1 MKKVLITMQVPEPVV
16 DELNKDFEIDYND
29 SLDFLDR
36 EDLIRRAKDA
46 NALLV
51 PLSEKIDKEIIE
63 ACDNLEIIANFGAGF
78 DNIDIKTA
86 AEKNIVVTNAPAKFS
101 TQSTAEIAI
110 GLIIDVMRGI
120 TRGEDSLRQG
130 NFKGW
135 KPTYGLGPSV
145 AGKTLGIF
153 GMGRIGQAVCKRAKA
168 LEMNVIY
175 HSRTRLDEQKEK
187 ELGAT
192 YVSFDELIEKSD
204 VISLNS
210 SYSKDLH
217 HLFDGDTFKRM
228 KDTAY
233 LVNTS
238 RGPIIDEEALVKAL
252 AEKTIA
258 GAGLDVYEFE
268 PAVTEGLLKLEN
280 VVLSPH
286 LGNATIEAREE
297 MGMIAAKN
305 IGLVLGGEKA
315 INKVN

>member
-16 DELNKDFEIDYND
+16 EKIKKDFEIDYND

-36 EDLIRRAKDA
+36 DDLIKRAKDA
-46 NALLV
+46 HGLLV

-63 ACDNLEIIANFGAGF
+63 TCDNLEIIANFGAGF
-78 DNIDIKTA
+78 DNIDIKAA

-168 LEMNVIY
+168 FEMNVIY
-175 HSRTRLDEQKEK
+175 HSRTRLDEKKEK

-192 YVSFDELIEKSD
+192 YVSFDDLIEKSD

-210 SYSKDLH
+210 SYSKELH
-217 HLFDGDTFKRM
+217 HLFNGDVFKKM
-228 KDTAY
+228 KKTAY

-252 AEKTIA
+252 AEKRIA

-268 PAVTEGLLKLEN
+268 PAVTEGLLKLDN

-297 MGMIAAKN
+297 MGMIAANN
-305 IGLVLGGEKA
+305 IILVLSGGEA

>member
-1 MKKVLITMQVPEPVV
+1 MKKVLITMQVPELVV
-16 DELNKDFEIDYND
+16 DELKKDFEIDYND

-36 EDLIRRAKDA
+36 EDLIKRAKDA

-51 PLSEKIDKEIIE
+51 PLSERIDKEIIE

-78 DNIDIKTA
+78 DNIDIKA
-86 AEKNIVVTNAPAKFS
+86 AADKNIVVTNAPAKFS

-120 TRGEDSLRQG
+120 TRGEDSLRAG
-130 NFKGW
+130 EFKGW

-168 LEMNVIY
+168 LEMDVIY
-175 HSRTRLDEQKEK
+175 HSRTRLDEEKEK

-192 YVSFDELIEKSD
+192 YVSFDELVEKSD

-217 HLFDGDTFKRM
+217 HLFDGDVFSRM

-268 PAVTEGLLKLEN
+268 PAVTEGLLKLDN

-305 IGLVLGGEKA
+305 IILVLGGEKA

>member
-1 MKKVLITMQVPEPVV
+1 MKKVLITMQVPDPVV
-16 DELNKDFEIDYND
+16 DELKKDFEIDYND

-36 EDLIRRAKDA
+36 EDLIKRTKDA
-46 NALLV
+46 HALLV
-51 PLSEKIDKEIIE
+51 PLSEKIDREIIE

-78 DNIDIKTA
+78 DNIDIKAA

-120 TRGEDSLRQG
+120 TRGEDSLRAG
-130 NFKGW
+130 EFKGW

-168 LEMNVIY
+168 MEMDVIY
-175 HSRTRLDEQKEK
+175 YSRTRLDEKKEK
-187 ELGAT
+187 ELAAT
-192 YVSFDELIEKSD
+192 YVSFDDLVEKSD
-204 VISLNS
+204 AISLNS

-217 HLFDGDTFKRM
+217 HLFDADVFGRM

-252 AEKTIA
+252 AENTIA

-268 PAVTEGLLKLEN
+268 PAITESLLKLDN

-305 IGLVLGGEKA
+305 IGLVLDGKDP

>member
-16 DELNKDFEIDYND
+16 DELKKNFEIDYND

-36 EDLIRRAKDA
+36 EDLINRSKDA
-46 NALLV
+46 SALLV
-51 PLSEKIDKEIIE
+51 PLSERIDKEIIE

-78 DNIDIKTA
+78 DNIDIKAA

-101 TQSTAEIAI
+101 TQSTAEIVI
-110 GLIIDVMRGI
+110 GLIIDIMRGI
-120 TRGEDSLRQG
+120 TRGEDSLRAG
-130 NFKGW
+130 DFKGW

-168 LEMNVIY
+168 LEMDVIY
-175 HSRTRLDEQKEK
+175 HSRTRLDSEKEK

-192 YVSFDELIEKSD
+192 YVSFDELVEKSD

-210 SYSKDLH
+210 SYSKELH
-217 HLFDGDTFKRM
+217 HLFNGDVFGRM
-228 KDTAY
+228 KKTAY

-268 PAVTEGLLKLEN
+268 PAVTEGLLKLDN

-305 IGLVLGGEKA
+305 IILVLSGENP

>member
-1 MKKVLITMQVPEPVV
+1 MKKVLITMQVPGPVV
-16 DELNKDFEIDYND
+16 DELKKDFEIDYND

-46 NALLV
+46 HALLV
-51 PLSEKIDKEIIE
+51 PLSEKIDKDIIE

-78 DNIDIKTA
+78 DNIDIKA
-86 AEKNIVVTNAPAKFS
+86 AADKNIVVTNAPAKFS

-110 GLIIDVMRGI
+110 GLIIDIMRGI
-120 TRGEDSLRQG
+120 THGEDSLRAG
-130 NFKGW
+130 EFKGW

-168 LEMNVIY
+168 MEMDVIY
-175 HSRTRLDEQKEK
+175 HSRTRLDSEKEK

-192 YVSFDELIEKSD
+192 YVSFDDLVEKSD

-217 HLFDGDTFKRM
+217 HLFDADVFKRM
-228 KDTAY
+228 KKSAY

-238 RGPIIDEEALVKAL
+238 RGPIINEEALVKAL

-268 PAVTEGLLKLEN
+268 PAVAEGLLKLDN

-297 MGMIAAKN
+297 MGMIAARN
-305 IGLVLGGEKA
+305 IVLVLNGKNP
-315 INKVN
+315 INRVN

>member
-1 MKKVLITMQVPEPVV
+1 MKKILITMQVPEPVV

-86 AEKNIVVTNAPAKFS
+86 AEKNIAVTNAPAKFS

-120 TRGEDSLRQG
+120 TRGEDSLRAG
-130 NFKGW
+130 DFKGW

-268 PAVTEGLLKLEN
+268 PAVTEGLVKLEN

-305 IGLVLGGEKA
+305 IKLVLGGEKA

>member
-1 MKKVLITMQVPEPVV
+1 MK
-16 DELNKDFEIDYND
+16 KDFEIDYND
-29 SLDFLDR
+29 SLDFLSK
-36 EDLIRRAKDA
+36 EDLIKRAKDA

-78 DNIDIKTA
+78 DNIDIKA
-86 AEKNIVVTNAPAKFS
+86 AADKNIVVTNAPAKFS

-168 LEMNVIY
+168 LEMDVIY
-175 HSRTRLDEQKEK
+175 HSRTRLDSEKEK

-210 SYSKDLH
+210 SYSKDLN
-217 HLFDGDTFKRM
+217 HLFDADVFGRM
-228 KDTAY
+228 KKSAY

-252 AEKTIA
+252 AEKAIA

-268 PAVTEGLLKLEN
+268 PSVTEGLLKLDN

-297 MGMIAAKN
+297 MGMIAARN
-305 IGLVLGGEKA
+305 IVLVLGGGHP

>member
-1 MKKVLITMQVPEPVV
+1 MKKVLITMQVPGPVL
-16 DELNKDFEIDYND
+16 DELKKDFEIDYND

-36 EDLIRRAKDA
+36 EDLIKRAKDA

-51 PLSEKIDKEIIE
+51 PLSEKIDRDIIE

-78 DNIDIKTA
+78 DNIDIKA
-86 AEKNIVVTNAPAKFS
+86 AADKNIVVTNAPAKFS

-120 TRGEDSLRQG
+120 TRGENSLRQG

-175 HSRTRLDEQKEK
+175 HSRTRLDEEKEK

-204 VISLNS
+204 IISLNS

-217 HLFDGDTFKRM
+217 HLFNADVFDRM

-233 LVNTS
+233 LVNNS

-252 AEKTIA
+252 AEKTIT

-268 PAVTEGLLKLEN
+268 PAVTEGLLKLDN

-305 IGLVLGGEKA
+305 IKLVLSGKNAE
-315 INKVN
+315 NKVN

>member
-1 MKKVLITMQVPEPVV
+1 MKKVLITMQVPGPVL
-16 DELNKDFEIDYND
+16 DELKKDFEIDYND
-29 SLDFLDR
+29 SLDFLSK
-36 EDLIRRAKDA
+36 EDLIKRAKDA

-51 PLSEKIDKEIIE
+51 PLSEKIDRDIIE

-78 DNIDIKTA
+78 DNIDIKAA

-120 TRGEDSLRQG
+120 TRGEDSLRQE

-192 YVSFDELIEKSD
+192 YGSFDDLVEKSD

-210 SYSKDLH
+210 SYSKELH
-217 HLFDGDTFKRM
+217 HLFDADVFNRM
-228 KDTAY
+228 KKSAY

-268 PAVTEGLLKLEN
+268 PAVTEGLLKLDN

-305 IGLVLGGEKA
+305 IILVLGGEKA

>member
-1 MKKVLITMQVPEPVV
+1 MKKVLITMQVPGPVV
-16 DELNKDFEIDYND
+16 DELKENFEIDYND
-29 SLDFLDR
+29 SLDFLSK
-36 EDLIRRAKDA
+36 EDLIKRAKDA
-46 NALLV
+46 SALLV

-78 DNIDIKTA
+78 DNIDIKAA

-120 TRGEDSLRQG
+120 THGEDSLRAG
-130 NFKGW
+130 DFKGW

-168 LEMNVIY
+168 MEMDVIY
-175 HSRTRLDEQKEK
+175 NSRTQLDEEKEK

-192 YVSFDELIEKSD
+192 YVSFDELVEKSD

-217 HLFDGDTFKRM
+217 HLFDADVFDRM

-268 PAVTEGLLKLEN
+268 PAVTEGLLKLDN

-297 MGMIAAKN
+297 MGMIAAEN
-305 IGLVLGGEKA
+305 IILVLGGGEA

>member
-1 MKKVLITMQVPEPVV
+1 M
-16 DELNKDFEIDYND
+16 
-29 SLDFLDR
+29 
-36 EDLIRRAKDA
+36 
-46 NALLV
+46 
-51 PLSEKIDKEIIE
+51 
-63 ACDNLEIIANFGAGF
+63 
-78 DNIDIKTA
+78 
-86 AEKNIVVTNAPAKFS
+86 
-101 TQSTAEIAI
+101 
-110 GLIIDVMRGI
+110 
-120 TRGEDSLRQG
+120 
-130 NFKGW
+130 
-135 KPTYGLGPSV
+135 
-145 AGKTLGIF
+145 
-153 GMGRIGQAVCKRAKA
+153 
-168 LEMNVIY
+168 EMDVIY
-175 HSRTRLDEQKEK
+175 HSRTRLDSEKEK

-192 YVSFDELIEKSD
+192 YVSFDDLVEKSD

-217 HLFDGDTFKRM
+217 HLFNGDVFGRM
-228 KDTAY
+228 KKTAY

-268 PAVTEGLLKLEN
+268 PAVTEGLLKLDN

-305 IGLVLGGEKA
+305 IILVLSGGEA

>member
-1 MKKVLITMQVPEPVV
+1 MKKVLITMQVPGPVL
-16 DELNKDFEIDYND
+16 DELKKDFEIDYND
-29 SLDFLDR
+29 SLDFLSK
-36 EDLIRRAKDA
+36 EDLIKRAKDA

-51 PLSEKIDKEIIE
+51 PLSEKIDRDIIE

-78 DNIDIKTA
+78 DNIDIKAA

-168 LEMNVIY
+168 LEMDVIY
-175 HSRTRLDEQKEK
+175 HSRTRLDEKKEK

-192 YVSFDELIEKSD
+192 YVSFDDLIEKSD

-210 SYSKDLH
+210 SYSKELH
-217 HLFDGDTFKRM
+217 HLFDVDVFGRM

-252 AEKTIA
+252 AEKKIA

-268 PAVTEGLLKLEN
+268 PAVTEGLLKLDN

-305 IGLVLGGEKA
+305 VKLVLFGKEPQ
-315 INKVN
+315 NKVN

>member
-16 DELNKDFEIDYND
+16 EKIKKDFEIDYND
-29 SLDFLDR
+29 SLEFLSKK
-36 EDLIRRAKDA
+36 DLLRRAKDA

-51 PLSEKIDKEIIE
+51 PLSEKIDKDIID

-78 DNIDIKTA
+78 DNIDIKAA

-110 GLIIDVMRGI
+110 GLIIDAMRGI
-120 TRGEDSLRQG
+120 TRGEDSLHQG

-153 GMGRIGQAVCKRAKA
+153 GMGRIGQAICKRAKA
-168 LEMNVIY
+168 LEMDVIY
-175 HSRTRLDEQKEK
+175 HSRTRLDEKKEK

-192 YVSFDELIEKSD
+192 YVSFDELVEKSD

-217 HLFDGDTFKRM
+217 HLFDEDAFKRM
-228 KDTAY
+228 KNTAY

-252 AEKTIA
+252 AEKIIA

-268 PAVTEGLLKLEN
+268 PAVTEGLLKLDN

-305 IGLVLGGEKA
+305 IILVLGGEKA

>member
-1 MKKVLITMQVPEPVV
+1 M
-16 DELNKDFEIDYND
+16 
-29 SLDFLDR
+29 
-36 EDLIRRAKDA
+36 
-46 NALLV
+46 
-51 PLSEKIDKEIIE
+51 
-63 ACDNLEIIANFGAGF
+63 
-78 DNIDIKTA
+78 
-86 AEKNIVVTNAPAKFS
+86 VTNAPAKFS

-120 TRGEDSLRQG
+120 TRGEDSLRAG
-130 NFKGW
+130 KFKGW

-145 AGKTLGIF
+145 AGKTLGVF

-168 LEMNVIY
+168 LEMDVIY
-175 HSRTRLDEQKEK
+175 HSRTRLDSDKEK

-192 YVSFDELIEKSD
+192 YVSFDDLVEKSD

-217 HLFDGDTFKRM
+217 HLFDADVFGRM

-252 AEKTIA
+252 AENTIA
-258 GAGLDVYEFE
+258 GAGMDVYEFE
-268 PAVTEGLLKLEN
+268 PAVTEGLLKLDN

-305 IGLVLGGEKA
+305 IILVLGGKEP

>member
-1 MKKVLITMQVPEPVV
+1 MKKVLITMQVPGPVL
-16 DELNKDFEIDYND
+16 DELKKDFEIDYND
-29 SLDFLDR
+29 SLDFLSK
-36 EDLIRRAKDA
+36 EDLIKRAKDA

-51 PLSEKIDKEIIE
+51 PLSEKIDRDIIE

-78 DNIDIKTA
+78 DNIDIKAA

-120 TRGEDSLRQG
+120 TRGEDSLRQE

-192 YVSFDELIEKSD
+192 YGSFDDLVEKSD

-210 SYSKDLH
+210 SYSKELH
-217 HLFDGDTFKRM
+217 HLFDADVFNRM
-228 KDTAY
+228 KKSAY

-268 PAVTEGLLKLEN
+268 PAVTEGLLKLDN

-305 IGLVLGGEKA
+305 IILVLSGENP

>member
-16 DELNKDFEIDYND
+16 DEVKKDFEIDYND

-36 EDLIRRAKDA
+36 EDLIKRAKDA

-78 DNIDIKTA
+78 DNIDIKAA

-120 TRGEDSLRQG
+120 THGEDSLRAG
-130 NFKGW
+130 EFKGW

-153 GMGRIGQAVCKRAKA
+153 GVGRIGQAVCNRAKA
-168 LEMNVIY
+168 LEMDVIY
-175 HSRTRLDEQKEK
+175 HSRTRLDEKKEK

-192 YVSFDELIEKSD
+192 YVSFDDLVEKSD

-217 HLFDGDTFKRM
+217 HLFNGDVFGRM
-228 KDTAY
+228 KKTAY

-268 PAVTEGLLKLEN
+268 PAVTEGLLKLDN

-305 IGLVLGGEKA
+305 IILVLNGKDAE
-315 INKVN
+315 NRVN

>member
-1 MKKVLITMQVPEPVV
+1 MKKVLITMQVPGPVL
-16 DELNKDFEIDYND
+16 DELKKDFEIDYND
-29 SLDFLDR
+29 SLDFLSK
-36 EDLIRRAKDA
+36 EDLIKRAKDA

-51 PLSEKIDKEIIE
+51 PLSEKIDRDIIE

-78 DNIDIKTA
+78 DNIDIKAA

-120 TRGEDSLRQG
+120 TRGEDSLRAG
-130 NFKGW
+130 EFKGW
-135 KPTYGLGPSV
+135 KPTYALGPSV

-168 LEMNVIY
+168 LEMDVIY
-175 HSRTRLDEQKEK
+175 HSRTRLDEKKEK

-192 YVSFDELIEKSD
+192 YVSFDELVEKSD

-217 HLFDGDTFKRM
+217 HLFDVDVFSRM

-238 RGPIIDEEALVKAL
+238 RGPIIDEEALVKVL

-268 PAVTEGLLKLEN
+268 PAVTEGLLKLDN

-286 LGNATIEAREE
+286 LGNATIKAREE

-305 IGLVLGGEKA
+305 IILVLGGEKA

>member
-16 DELNKDFEIDYND
+16 EKIKKDFEIDYND

-36 EDLIRRAKDA
+36 EDLIKLAKDA
-46 NALLV
+46 HGLLV
-51 PLSEKIDKEIIE
+51 PLSEKIDKEIID

-78 DNIDIKTA
+78 DNIDIKA
-86 AEKNIVVTNAPAKFS
+86 AADKNIVVTNAPAKFS

-120 TRGEDSLRQG
+120 TRGEDSLRAG
-130 NFKGW
+130 EFKGW

-168 LEMNVIY
+168 MEMDVIY
-175 HSRTRLDEQKEK
+175 HSRTRLDEKKEK

-192 YVSFDELIEKSD
+192 YVSFDDLVEKSD
-204 VISLNS
+204 AISLNS

-217 HLFDGDTFKRM
+217 HLFDGDVFGRM
-228 KDTAY
+228 KKSAY

-238 RGPIIDEEALVKAL
+238 RGPIINEEALVKAL
-252 AEKTIA
+252 TENTIA

-268 PAVTEGLLKLEN
+268 PAVTKGLLKLDN

-297 MGMIAAKN
+297 MGMIAARN
-305 IGLVLGGEKA
+305 IVLVLGGGHP

>member
-16 DELNKDFEIDYND
+16 EKIKKDFEIDYND

-36 EDLIRRAKDA
+36 EDLIKRAKDA

-51 PLSEKIDKEIIE
+51 PLSEKIDREIIE

-78 DNIDIKTA
+78 DNIDIKA
-86 AEKNIVVTNAPAKFS
+86 AADKNIVVTNAPAKFS

-120 TRGEDSLRQG
+120 TRGEDSLRAG
-130 NFKGW
+130 EFKGW

-168 LEMNVIY
+168 MEMDVIY
-175 HSRTRLDEQKEK
+175 HSRTRLDEKKEK

-192 YVSFDELIEKSD
+192 YVSFDDLVEKSD
-204 VISLNS
+204 AISLNS

-217 HLFDGDTFKRM
+217 HLFDGDVFGRM
-228 KDTAY
+228 KKSAY

-238 RGPIIDEEALVKAL
+238 RGPIINEEALVKAL
-252 AEKTIA
+252 TENTIA

-268 PAVTEGLLKLEN
+268 PAVTKGLLKLDN

-297 MGMIAAKN
+297 MGMIAARN
-305 IGLVLGGEKA
+305 IVLVLGGGHP

>member
-16 DELNKDFEIDYND
+16 DELKKDFEIDYND

-36 EDLIRRAKDA
+36 EHLIRRAKDA
-46 NALLV
+46 SALLV

-78 DNIDIKTA
+78 DNIDIKAA

-110 GLIIDVMRGI
+110 GLIIDIMRGI
-120 TRGEDSLRQG
+120 TRGEDSLRAG
-130 NFKGW
+130 DFKGW

-168 LEMNVIY
+168 LDMDVIY
-175 HSRTRLDEQKEK
+175 HSRTRLDEKKEK

-192 YVSFDELIEKSD
+192 YVSFDDLVEKSD

-210 SYSKDLH
+210 SYSKDLL
-217 HLFDGDTFKRM
+217 HLFDADVFDRM
-228 KDTAY
+228 KKSAY

-268 PAVTEGLLKLEN
+268 PAVTEGLMKLDN

-305 IGLVLGGEKA
+305 IVLVLGGGHP

>member
-16 DELNKDFEIDYND
+16 EKIKKDFEIDYND

-36 EDLIRRAKDA
+36 EDLIKRAKDA

-51 PLSEKIDKEIIE
+51 PLSEKIDREIIN

-78 DNIDIKTA
+78 DNIDIKA
-86 AEKNIVVTNAPAKFS
+86 AADKNIVVTNAPAKFS

-120 TRGEDSLRQG
+120 TRGEDSLRAG
-130 NFKGW
+130 EFKGW

-168 LEMNVIY
+168 LEMDVIY
-175 HSRTRLDEQKEK
+175 HSRTRLDEKKEK
-187 ELGAT
+187 ELVAT
-192 YVSFDELIEKSD
+192 YMSFDDLLEKSD

-217 HLFDGDTFKRM
+217 HLFNGDVFDRM

-238 RGPIIDEEALVKAL
+238 RGPIIDEEALVNAL

-268 PAVTEGLLKLEN
+268 PAVTEGLLKLDN

-305 IGLVLGGEKA
+305 IILVLSGENP

>member
-1 MKKVLITMQVPEPVV
+1 MKKVLITMQVPGPVV
-16 DELNKDFEIDYND
+16 EELKKDFEIDYND
-29 SLDFLDR
+29 SLDFLSK
-36 EDLIRRAKDA
+36 EDLIKRAKDA

-78 DNIDIKTA
+78 DNIDIKA
-86 AEKNIVVTNAPAKFS
+86 AADKNIVVTNAPAKFS

-120 TRGEDSLRQG
+120 TRGEDSLRAG
-130 NFKGW
+130 EFKGW

-168 LEMNVIY
+168 MEMDVIY
-175 HSRTRLDEQKEK
+175 HSRTRLDSEKEK

-192 YVSFDELIEKSD
+192 YVSFDDLVEKSD

-217 HLFDGDTFKRM
+217 HLFDADVFKRM

-268 PAVTEGLLKLEN
+268 PAVTEGLLKLDN

-297 MGMIAAKN
+297 MGMIAARN
-305 IGLVLGGEKA
+305 IGLVLTGQKA

>member
-1 MKKVLITMQVPEPVV
+1 MKKVLITMQVPGPVL
-16 DELNKDFEIDYND
+16 DELKKNFEIDYND

-36 EDLIRRAKDA
+36 EDLIKRAKDA

-51 PLSEKIDKEIIE
+51 PLSEKIDRDIIE

-78 DNIDIKTA
+78 DNIDIKAA
-86 AEKNIVVTNAPAKFS
+86 AEKNIMVTNAPANFS

-120 TRGEDSLRQG
+120 TRGEDSLRAG
-130 NFKGW
+130 EFKGW

-168 LEMNVIY
+168 LEMDVIY
-175 HSRTRLDEQKEK
+175 HSRTRLNSEKEK

-192 YVSFDELIEKSD
+192 YGSFDDLLEKSD

-217 HLFDGDTFKRM
+217 HLFDGDVFGRM

-268 PAVTEGLLKLEN
+268 PAVTEGLLKLYN

-305 IGLVLGGEKA
+305 IGLVLNGKKA
-315 INKVN
+315 ENKVN

>member
-1 MKKVLITMQVPEPVV
+1 MKKILITMQVPGPVL
-16 DELNKDFEIDYND
+16 DELKKDFEIDYND
-29 SLDFLDR
+29 SLDFLSK
-36 EDLIRRAKDA
+36 EDLITRAKDA

-51 PLSEKIDKEIIE
+51 PLSEKIDREIIE

-78 DNIDIKTA
+78 DNIDIKAA

-120 TRGEDSLRQG
+120 TRGEDSLRAG
-130 NFKGW
+130 EFKGW

-168 LEMNVIY
+168 LEMDVIY
-175 HSRTRLDEQKEK
+175 NSRTRLDEDQEK

-192 YVSFDELIEKSD
+192 YVSFDELVEKSD

-217 HLFDGDTFKRM
+217 HLFDADVFKKM
-228 KDTAY
+228 KKTAY

-252 AEKTIA
+252 EEKTIA

-268 PAVTEGLLKLEN
+268 PAVTEGLLKLDN

-305 IGLVLGGEKA
+305 IILVLSGENP

>member
-1 MKKVLITMQVPEPVV
+1 MKKVLITMQVPELVV
-16 DELNKDFEIDYND
+16 DELKKDFEIDYND

-36 EDLIRRAKDA
+36 EDLIKQAKDA

-51 PLSEKIDKEIIE
+51 PLSERIDKEIIE

-78 DNIDIKTA
+78 DNIDIKAA

-120 TRGEDSLRQG
+120 TRGEDSLRAG
-130 NFKGW
+130 EFKGW

-168 LEMNVIY
+168 LEMDVIY
-175 HSRTRLDEQKEK
+175 HSRTRLDSEKEK

-192 YVSFDELIEKSD
+192 YVSFDELVEKSD

-217 HLFDGDTFKRM
+217 HLFDAEAFKKM
-228 KDTAY
+228 KKTAY

-268 PAVTEGLLKLEN
+268 PAVTEGLLKLDN

-305 IGLVLGGEKA
+305 IILVLTGQKA
-315 INKVN
+315 INKVK

>member
-1 MKKVLITMQVPEPVV
+1 MKKILITMQVPEPVV
-16 DELNKDFEIDYND
+16 DELKKNFEIDYND

-36 EDLIRRAKDA
+36 EDLIKRAKDA
-46 NALLV
+46 SALLV
-51 PLSEKIDKEIIE
+51 PLSEKIDREIIK

-78 DNIDIKTA
+78 DNIDIKAA

-120 TRGEDSLRQG
+120 TRGEDSLRAG
-130 NFKGW
+130 DFKGW

-168 LEMNVIY
+168 LEMDVIY
-175 HSRTRLDEQKEK
+175 HSRTRLDSEKEK

-192 YVSFDELIEKSD
+192 YVSFDELVEKSD
-204 VISLNS
+204 AISLNS

-217 HLFDGDTFKRM
+217 HLFDADVFKRM
-228 KDTAY
+228 KSTSY

-268 PAVTEGLLKLEN
+268 PAVTEGLLKLDN

-297 MGMIAAKN
+297 MGMIAANN
-305 IGLVLGGEKA
+305 IELVLTGQKA

>member
-16 DELNKDFEIDYND
+16 DELKKDFEIDYND
-29 SLDFLDR
+29 SLDFLSK
-36 EDLIRRAKDA
+36 EDLIKRAKDA

-78 DNIDIKTA
+78 DNIDIKA
-86 AEKNIVVTNAPAKFS
+86 AADKNIVVTNAPAKFS

-120 TRGEDSLRQG
+120 TRGEDSLRAG
-130 NFKGW
+130 EFKGW

-168 LEMNVIY
+168 LEMDVIY
-175 HSRTRLDEQKEK
+175 HSRTRLDEKKEK
-187 ELGAT
+187 ELVAT
-192 YVSFDELIEKSD
+192 YMSFDDLLEKSD

-217 HLFDGDTFKRM
+217 HLFNGDVFDRM

-238 RGPIIDEEALVKAL
+238 RGPIIDEEALVNAL

-268 PAVTEGLLKLEN
+268 PAVTEGLLKLDN

-305 IGLVLGGEKA
+305 IILVLSGENP

>member
-1 MKKVLITMQVPEPVV
+1 MKKILITMQVPEPVV
-16 DELNKDFEIDYND
+16 DELKKNFEIDYND

-36 EDLIRRAKDA
+36 EDLIKRAKDA
-46 NALLV
+46 SALLV
-51 PLSEKIDKEIIE
+51 PLSEKIDREIIE

-78 DNIDIKTA
+78 DNVDIKAA

-120 TRGEDSLRQG
+120 TRGEDSLRAG
-130 NFKGW
+130 EFKGW

-168 LEMNVIY
+168 MKMDVIY
-175 HSRTRLDEQKEK
+175 HSRTRLDESKEK

-192 YVSFDELIEKSD
+192 YVSFDELIEKSN

-210 SYSKDLH
+210 SYSKELH
-217 HLFDGDTFKRM
+217 HLFNEDVFGRM

-268 PAVTEGLLKLEN
+268 PAVTEGLLKLDN

-305 IGLVLGGEKA
+305 IILVLNGENP

>member
-16 DELNKDFEIDYND
+16 DELKKNFEIDYND

-36 EDLIRRAKDA
+36 EDLINRSKDA
-46 NALLV
+46 SALLV
-51 PLSEKIDKEIIE
+51 PLSERIDKEIIE

-78 DNIDIKTA
+78 DNIDIKAA

-120 TRGEDSLRQG
+120 TRGEDSLRAG
-130 NFKGW
+130 EFKGW

-168 LEMNVIY
+168 LEMDVIY
-175 HSRTRLDEQKEK
+175 HSRTRLDSEKEK

-192 YVSFDELIEKSD
+192 YVSFDELVEKSD

-217 HLFDGDTFKRM
+217 HLFDVDVFGRM

-238 RGPIIDEEALVKAL
+238 RGPIIDEKALVKAL

-268 PAVTEGLLKLEN
+268 PAVTEGLLKLDN

-305 IGLVLGGEKA
+305 IILVLGGEM
-315 INKVN
+315 V

>member
-1 MKKVLITMQVPEPVV
+1 MKKVLITMQVPGPVV
-16 DELNKDFEIDYND
+16 DELKKDFEIDYND
-29 SLDFLDR
+29 SLDFLSK
-36 EDLIRRAKDA
+36 EDLIKRAKDA

-78 DNIDIKTA
+78 DNIDIKA
-86 AEKNIVVTNAPAKFS
+86 AADKNIVVTNAPAKFS

-168 LEMNVIY
+168 LEMDVIY
-175 HSRTRLDEQKEK
+175 HSRTRLDSEKEK

-210 SYSKDLH
+210 SYSKDLN
-217 HLFDGDTFKRM
+217 HLFNADVFGRM
-228 KDTAY
+228 KKSAY

-252 AEKTIA
+252 AEKAIA

-268 PAVTEGLLKLEN
+268 PSVTEGLLKLDN

-297 MGMIAAKN
+297 MGMIAARN
-305 IGLVLGGEKA
+305 IVLVLGGGHP

>member
-1 MKKVLITMQVPEPVV
+1 MKKVLITMQVPGPVV
-16 DELNKDFEIDYND
+16 DELKKDFEIDYND

-36 EDLIRRAKDA
+36 EDLIKRAKDV

-78 DNIDIKTA
+78 DNIDIKAT

-120 TRGEDSLRQG
+120 TRGEDSLRAG
-130 NFKGW
+130 EFKGW

-175 HSRTRLDEQKEK
+175 HSRTRLDSEKEK

-204 VISLNS
+204 IISLNS

-217 HLFDGDTFKRM
+217 HLFDGDVFGRM
-228 KDTAY
+228 KKSAY

-268 PAVTEGLLKLEN
+268 PAVTEGLLKLYN

-305 IGLVLGGEKA
+305 IKLVLDGKDPE
-315 INKVN
+315 NKVN

>member
-1 MKKVLITMQVPEPVV
+1 MKKVLITMQVPGPVV
-16 DELNKDFEIDYND
+16 DELKKDFEIDYND
-29 SLDFLDR
+29 SMDFLDR

-46 NALLV
+46 SALLV

-78 DNIDIKTA
+78 DNIDIKAA

-120 TRGEDSLRQG
+120 TRGEDSLRAG
-130 NFKGW
+130 EFKGW

-168 LEMNVIY
+168 MEMDVIY
-175 HSRTRLDEQKEK
+175 HSRTRLDEEKEK

-192 YVSFDELIEKSD
+192 YVSFDDLVEKSD

-217 HLFDGDTFKRM
+217 HLFDADVFKRM
-228 KDTAY
+228 KKSAY

-238 RGPIIDEEALVKAL
+238 RGPIINEEALVKAL

-268 PAVTEGLLKLEN
+268 PAVTEGLLKLDN

-286 LGNATIEAREE
+286 LGNATIEARKE

-305 IGLVLGGEKA
+305 IVLVLGGGEA
-315 INKVN
+315 INRVN

>member
-16 DELNKDFEIDYND
+16 DELKKDFEIDYND
-29 SLDFLDR
+29 SLNFLDR
-36 EDLIRRAKDA
+36 EDLIKRAKDA
-46 NALLV
+46 SALLV
-51 PLSEKIDKEIIE
+51 PLSEKIDREIIE

-78 DNIDIKTA
+78 DNIDIKAA

-120 TRGEDSLRQG
+120 TRGEDSLRAG
-130 NFKGW
+130 EFRGW

-168 LEMNVIY
+168 LEMDVIY
-175 HSRTRLDEQKEK
+175 HSRTRLDSEKEK

-192 YVSFDELIEKSD
+192 YVSFDDLVEKSD

-217 HLFDGDTFKRM
+217 HLFNGDVFGRM
-228 KDTAY
+228 KKTAY

-268 PAVTEGLLKLEN
+268 PAVTEGLLKLDN

-305 IGLVLGGEKA
+305 IILVLSGGEA

>member
-16 DELNKDFEIDYND
+16 NELKKDFEIDYND
-29 SLDFLDR
+29 SLDFLGR
-36 EDLIRRAKDA
+36 EDLIKRAKDA
-46 NALLV
+46 SALLV

-63 ACDNLEIIANFGAGF
+63 ACENLEIIANFGAGF
-78 DNIDIKTA
+78 DNIDIKAA

-120 TRGEDSLRQG
+120 TRGEDSLRAG
-130 NFKGW
+130 DFMGW

-192 YVSFDELIEKSD
+192 YVSFDDLLKKSD
-204 VISLNS
+204 AISLNS

-217 HLFDGDTFKRM
+217 HLFDGDVFGRM
-228 KDTAY
+228 KKSAY

-238 RGPIIDEEALVKAL
+238 RGPIIDEEALVNAL

-268 PAVTEGLLKLEN
+268 PTVTEGLLKLDN

-305 IGLVLGGEKA
+305 IGLVLNGKKGE
-315 INKVN
+315 NKVN

>member
-1 MKKVLITMQVPEPVV
+1 MKKVLITMQVPGPVV
-16 DELNKDFEIDYND
+16 EELKKDFEIDYND
-29 SLDFLDR
+29 SLDFLSK
-36 EDLIRRAKDA
+36 EDLIKRAKDA

-78 DNIDIKTA
+78 DNIDIKAA

-120 TRGEDSLRQG
+120 THGEDSLRAG
-130 NFKGW
+130 EFKGW

-168 LEMNVIY
+168 MEMDVIY
-175 HSRTRLDEQKEK
+175 HSRTRLDEEKEK

-192 YVSFDELIEKSD
+192 YVSFDDLVEKSD

-217 HLFDGDTFKRM
+217 HLFDKDVFGRM
-228 KDTAY
+228 KKSAY

-268 PAVTEGLLKLEN
+268 PAVTEGLLKLDN

-305 IGLVLGGEKA
+305 IVLVLGGGHP